1 MAIRLGPNQY
11 GKSEVRLVRVNRAT
25 PRHDIRDLTVST
37 SLRGRFDAAHVG
49 GDQRDVLPTDT
60 QKNTVFALAE
70 RDGVGTIEDFA
81 LHLAGHF
88 LDTVPAAEGARIEI
102 DEHAWERIP
111 VDGRGH
117 DHSFVRS
124 GRGVRTTV
132 VNADA
137 VGTERRAHV
146 ISGIKELTV
155 LKTTGSEFHGFFKGE
170 FTTLEE
176 TDDRVL
182 ATSLVSRW
190 RYEAAPVE
198 RGDVPWDKAY
208 ESIVALQLE
217 RFAEIHSYA
226 LQQTLYGMGE
236 AVLEQH
242 PEVAEIRMSAP
253 NKHHFLVDLA
263 PFGMDNPG
271 EVFYAADR
279 PYGLIEASVVRDDAS
294 DPGNAWHG
302 VPGFC

>member
-11 GKSEVRLVRVNRAT
+11 GKAEVHLVRVNRDT
-25 PRHDIRDLTVST
+25 PRHEIRDLTVST
-37 SLRGRFDAAHVG
+37 SLRGRFDAAHTR
-49 GDQRDVLPTDT
+49 GDQSDVLPTDT

-70 RDGVGTIEDFA
+70 RDGVGPIEDFA
-81 LHLAGHF
+81 LRLADHLIAG
-88 LDTVPAAEGARIEI
+88 VPAVEGARVEVG
-102 DEHAWERIP
+102 EQTWERIEN
-111 VDGRGH
+111 H

-132 VNADA
+132 VNVDGAGADREA
-137 VGTERRAHV
+137 QVV
-146 ISGIKELTV
+146 SGIKDLTV
-155 LKTTGSEFHGFFKGE
+155 LKSTGSEFHGFFKDE
-170 FTTLEE
+170 FTTLAE
-176 TDDRVL
+176 TDDRIL
-182 ATSLVSRW
+182 ATSLVSHW
-190 RYEAAPVE
+190 RYDAVLVTS
-198 RGDVPWDKAY
+198 GDVDWDKAHGA
-208 ESIVALQLE
+208 IVALQLK
-217 RFAEIHSYA
+217 RFADIHSYA
-226 LQQTLYGMGE
+226 LQQSLYGMGK

-253 NKHHFLVDLA
+253 NKHHFLVDLS

-302 VPGFC
+302 LP